1 VTGFRHLGDSAVLHD
16 GKVWWAVT
24 ASFEAPDGT
33 TFERE
38 IVRTRGAVAVVAI
51 SYADDDAAKRL
62 PYVTLIDQYR
72 GALDRLVLELP
83 AGMRD
88 VEGEPATETAR
99 RELIEEV
106 GLDSARLESLMT
118 IATSPGVLDERLEIF
133 VAHECVSVERAPAGP
148 EERFSTVR
156 RLPLAETLSMI
167 DDGRIENSTAI
178 CGLSTAARRLG
189 VC

>member
-1 VTGFRHLGDSAVLHD
+1 MQRSNSARHSTSSVGAVTGFRHLGDSAVLHD

-51 SYADDDAAKRL
+51 SYDDDDDAAHRH
-62 PYVTLIDQYR
+62 PFVTLIDQYR

-88 VEGEPATETAR
+88 VEGEPAVETAR

-106 GLDSARLESLMT
+106 GLDAARLESLIT

-133 VAHECVSVERAPAGP
+133 VAHDCVAVERAPAGP
-148 EERFSTVR
+148 EERSR
-156 RLPLAETLSMI
+156 R
-167 DDGRIENSTAI
+167 
-178 CGLSTAARRLG
+178 CGDSRSARR
-189 VC
+189 CR